1 MAYLLGDFLVEKE
14 FVSADHLLI
23 ALERQEKSRTPLG
36 QLAIEVGMVSAK
48 NVLTILTE
56 QRNSENKLKFGEIA
70 ISKGILQKED
80 IEKLFKIQEE
90 KAELLGNILINIG
103 AISPPKLLKALRE
116 YERSKKG

>member
-48 NVLTILTE
+48 EVLTILTE
-56 QRNSENKLKFGEIA
+56 QRNSDNKSKFGDIA
-70 ISKGILQKED
+70 VNKGILQRED
-80 IEKLFKIQEE
+80 IERLFKIQEE

-116 YERSKKG
+116 YDRSKKG